1 MSPKVSII
9 MPSLNVAKYIG
20 QCIESVLSQTLS
32 DIEILAVDAGSTDGT
47 LEIIKSYAAKDDRI
61 HILLSEKKS
70 YGYQIN
76 MGIARAVGEYVGIV
90 ETDDMI
96 MPDMLQVLYKKAV
109 GANLDYVKGEKVLF
123 IESCEH
129 QLLKLPSGS
138 NFEDDN
144 IYEKVIVP
152 KELPELFMKDIFLW
166 TGLYKK
172 EFIKQIVLNETLGA
186 AYQDTGFMFQV
197 CTMAER
203 AMYVTDEVYL
213 YRQDNVGS
221 SIYNRRGFRFLVEE
235 YDYIKKFLPELS
247 TEWHE
252 VYYYRMI
259 GHCRRRFQ
267 IMGASGEFWQEA
279 LPEIEELRSRL
290 KLALQQGILKKEKLD
305 KDRCEKLEMF
315 LESPKIIYENYY
327 LLYQSKLDNI
337 HTMFHTINN
346 RKVVIF
352 GCGKVGQFLCE
363 LIMNNLSDAVQCY
376 CDNQEEL
383 WGTIIQEIPVMS
395 PMQAAKLYPDAVYL
409 ITGRRYEPEMR
420 EQLRLLNIIE
430 SNQFTYTAG
439 VDFLV
444 LHNKR

>member
-1 MSPKVSII
+1 MSPKVSVI

-20 QCIESVLSQTLS
+20 QCMESVLSQTLS

-70 YGYQIN
+70 YGYQLN
-76 MGIARAVGEYVGIV
+76 MGIARAVGEYVGVV
-90 ETDDMI
+90 ETDDII

-109 GANLDYVKGEKVLF
+109 SANLDYVKGAKVFF
-123 IESCEH
+123 IELREH
-129 QLLKLPSGS
+129 QFLKFPDKFYF
-138 NFEDDN
+138 NDDN

-152 KELPELFMKDIFLW
+152 KETPELFIRDVYLW

-172 EFIKQIVLNETLGA
+172 EFIKKVVMNETPGA

-203 AMYVTDEVYL
+203 AMYIADKVYL
-213 YRQDNVGS
+213 YRQDNMSAS
-221 SIYNRRGFRFLVEE
+221 SYNRRGFSFLVGE
-235 YDYIKKFLPELS
+235 YDYIKKFLPKLS
-247 TEWHE
+247 IEWHE
-252 VYYYRMI
+252 VYYCRMLD
-259 GHCRRRFQ
+259 HCRRRFQ

-290 KLALQQGILKKEKLD
+290 KLALQQGILNKEKLD

-315 LESPKIIYENYY
+315 LESPKIIYENNF
-327 LLYQSKLDNI
+327 LLYKSKLDNI

-352 GCGKVGQFLCE
+352 GCGKVGQFLRE

-409 ITGRRYEPEMR
+409 ITGRRYEAEMR
-420 EQLRLLNIIE
+420 EQLKLLNIID

-439 VDFLV
+439 VDFL
-444 LHNKR
+444 LLQMK